1 MIIKIV
7 IILLVIADIIAIF
20 LAFYNI
26 FKKEIYY
33 NFKVPYLIK
42 HMKVGDKFRSDELG
56 YTVTVTE
63 ITKVKDYI
71 SVSFIDELGNGDCMP
86 AEVLVDMYS
95 KV

>member
-1 MIIKIV
+1 
-7 IILLVIADIIAIF
+7 
-20 LAFYNI
+20 
-26 FKKEIYY
+26 
-33 NFKVPYLIK
+33 
-42 HMKVGDKFRSDELG
+42 MKVGDKFRSDELG